1 MDDNFIY
8 FKLSDVDVVF
18 SEDVS
23 ISEDENV
30 STTEENSEI
39 TEENT
44 ETTYFI
50 EVTDEELTNLY
61 DKVNTC
67 CDLFVFLVFFLMI
80 AKFYEWLR
88 KEYLNLTD

>member
-8 FKLSDVDVVF
+8 FKFSDLDFVF

-23 ISEDENV
+23 SFEEENV
-30 STTEENSEI
+30 STTEENTET

-44 ETTYFI
+44 EITHFI
-50 EVTDEELTNLY
+50 EVTDEELTILY

>member
-1 MDDNFIY
+1 MYEDFIY
-8 FKLSDVDVVF
+8 FNLSDVDFVF
-18 SEDVS
+18 SSDTSLSEEEDTTT
-23 ISEDENV
+23 SEEDIA
-30 STTEENSEI
+30 TTEEDHTNVH
-39 TEENT
+39 
-44 ETTYFI
+44 YI
-50 EVTDEELTNLY
+50 EVTDEELTKLY

>member
-1 MDDNFIY
+1 MNEDFIY
-8 FKLSDVDVVF
+8 FNLSDVDIVF
-18 SEDVS
+18 SSDTS
-23 ISEDENV
+23 FSEEENIATTQDNP
-30 STTEENSEI
+30 STTEEDTLNI
-39 TEENT
+39 H
-44 ETTYFI
+44 YI

-67 CDLFVFLVFFLMI
+67 CDLFIFLVFFLMI